1 MVLEDGI
8 ISPSE
13 DQLLWS
19 LRQELGI
26 DDAYHVQM
34 VVSIYGDQTL
44 KSVQPVQVWPNY
56 MLSMVHGI
64 VILAKNGVNNKYTS
78 QATIL

>member
-26 DDAYHVQM
+26 DDAYHIQM
-34 VVSIYGDQTL
+34 VLSIWR
-44 KSVQPVQVWPNY
+44 SNP
-56 MLSMVHGI
+56 
-64 VILAKNGVNNKYTS
+64 
-78 QATIL
+78 